1 MSPTRTPTEEE
12 LALAESLFGM
22 IQVLRVV
29 SADAAQRCALGSPER
44 ARLLW
49 GLKEGAARAGQLAH
63 RAKISPSTIT
73 EVVEGLQADGL
84 VRREPDPND
93 RRGVRVALTPEGRRF
108 LGRFEHACAIGLA
121 DVMSGL
127 TAAQRQRVRAAFND
141 LREVIGNESFTASSQ
156 PESNL
161 RSTKGH
167 KETAHAR

>member
-108 LGRFEHACAIGLA
+108 LARFEQACAIGLA
-121 DVMSGL
+121 DVLSGL
-127 TAAQRQRVRAAFND
+127 TAAQRQRIRAAFND
-141 LREVIGNESFTASSQ
+141 LREVIGNENFTASSQ